1 MDLFRIFDIRTIP
14 IPHYG
19 KFIVHPTLN
28 QSYVD
33 AEGTS
38 CEASSDVILRQK
50 YKWSRCDYNIIIPGF
65 MEWIERYRQAVD
77 TKTYSV
83 YPEFDWRT
91 WHIDGLSFTKE
102 IFRKLPRNI
111 PVRYERPPGDRSGL
125 VEDFDVESEEQID
138 LMLQQLGNQ
147 PEDREPSD
155 IDHIVVGVKPEDEG
169 VCLRFKIKGKFD
181 SFVFEIGYDSMA
193 LLKDF
198 LERIALSEGKNV
210 EWESETTENGMY
222 LYPQTI
228 GGYKNIYRL
237 QIFSEKEQVFTA
249 YVNSREFVK
258 AIYKSITTN
267 IGSLN
272 GKDLYKELQST
283 IVECFIDDK
292 KYQHISLF
300 RKNPRIVNRI
310 GPVVESIR
318 KYFQE
323 IYESILDDTEY
334 V

>member
-65 MEWIERYRQAVD
+65 MEWIERYRHAVD

-83 YPEFDWRT
+83 DPEFDWRT

-138 LMLQQLGNQ
+138 LLLEQLGNQ

-169 VCLRFKIKGKFD
+169 ICMRFKIKGKFD
-181 SFVFEIGYDSMA
+181 SFIFEIGYDSMA

-198 LERIALSEGKNV
+198 LERIALSESKNV

-237 QIFSEKEQVFTA
+237 HIFSEKEQVFTA
-249 YVNSREFVK
+249 YVNSQEFVRS
-258 AIYKSITTN
+258 IYKSITTN

-334 V
+334 A

>member
-1 MDLFRIFDIRTIP
+1 MDLFKIFDIRTIP

-65 MEWIERYRQAVD
+65 MEWIERYRYAVD

-83 YPEFDWRT
+83 DPEFDWRT

-138 LMLQQLGNQ
+138 QLLEQLGNQ

-169 VCLRFKIKGKFD
+169 ICMRFKIKGKFD
-181 SFVFEIGYDSMA
+181 SFIFEIGYDSMA

-198 LERIALSEGKNV
+198 LERIALSESKNV

-237 QIFSEKEQVFTA
+237 HIFSEKEQVFTA
-249 YVNSREFVK
+249 YVNSREFVRS
-258 AIYKSITTN
+258 IYKSITTN

-334 V
+334 A

>member
-83 YPEFDWRT
+83 DPEFDWRT

-138 LMLQQLGNQ
+138 QLLVQLGDL
-147 PEDREPSD
+147 PEGRKPES
-155 IDHIVVGVKPEDEG
+155 IDNIVVGVKSEDDG
-169 VCLRFKIKGKFD
+169 ICMRFKIKGKFD
-181 SFVFEIGYDSMA
+181 SFVFEIGFDSIS

-198 LERIALSEGKNV
+198 LERISLSEGKNV
-210 EWESETTENGMY
+210 EWESRSTENGMY

-228 GGYKNIYRL
+228 GGYKHIYRL
-237 QIFSEKEQVFTA
+237 HIFSEKELAFSA
-249 YVNSREFVK
+249 YINSR
-258 AIYKSITTN
+258 
-267 IGSLN
+267 
-272 GKDLYKELQST
+272 
-283 IVECFIDDK
+283 
-292 KYQHISLF
+292 
-300 RKNPRIVNRI
+300 
-310 GPVVESIR
+310 
-318 KYFQE
+318 
-323 IYESILDDTEY
+323 
-334 V
+334 

>member
-65 MEWIERYRQAVD
+65 MEWIERYRHAVD

-83 YPEFDWRT
+83 DPEFDWRT

-111 PVRYERPPGDRSGL
+111 PVRYERPPGDRRGL

-138 LMLQQLGNQ
+138 LLLEQLGNQ

-169 VCLRFKIKGKFD
+169 ICMRFKIKGKFD
-181 SFVFEIGYDSMA
+181 SFIFEIGYDSMA

-198 LERIALSEGKNV
+198 LERIALSESKNV

-237 QIFSEKEQVFTA
+237 HIFSEKEQVFTA
-249 YVNSREFVK
+249 YVNSQEFVRS
-258 AIYKSITTN
+258 IYKSITTN

-334 V
+334 A